1 MAPPNRAL
9 HERRPGWLIRGGEF
23 FSGPIAL
30 ILRLTNLVPL
40 AAISFLLGALISR
53 FGFLHDLE
61 LRAAAHWNSMS
72 IQRKQF
78 FEERADKRRA

>member
-1 MAPPNRAL
+1 MAPPNRAF

-23 FSGPIAL
+23 FCGPIAL

-53 FGFLHDLE
+53 FGWITAGKVWACDP
-61 LRAAAHWNSMS
+61 RAVFPSQA
-72 IQRKQF
+72 R
-78 FEERADKRRA
+78 

>member
-9 HERRPGWLIRGGEF
+9 HERRPGGLIRGGEF

-53 FGFLHDLE
+53 FRLF
-61 LRAAAHWNSMS
+61 A
-72 IQRKQF
+72 
-78 FEERADKRRA
+78 